1 MKTSKIYRKALEHL
15 WEGKGVDGPSTQFIC
30 WSIVYAAGFG
40 GSTYSLDRLLDDIPK
55 SYRKA
60 IQIIDDRLHPESTI
74 PNWLESNGVP
84 VYTMPYQQ
92 RMRDVQ
98 DYRRRWLE
106 SLIAEFEAK
115 GD

>member
-1 MKTSKIYRKALEHL
+1 
-15 WEGKGVDGPSTQFIC
+15 
-30 WSIVYAAGFG
+30 
-40 GSTYSLDRLLDDIPK
+40 
-55 SYRKA
+55 
-60 IQIIDDRLHPESTI
+60 
-74 PNWLESNGVP
+74 
-84 VYTMPYQQ
+84 MPYQQ